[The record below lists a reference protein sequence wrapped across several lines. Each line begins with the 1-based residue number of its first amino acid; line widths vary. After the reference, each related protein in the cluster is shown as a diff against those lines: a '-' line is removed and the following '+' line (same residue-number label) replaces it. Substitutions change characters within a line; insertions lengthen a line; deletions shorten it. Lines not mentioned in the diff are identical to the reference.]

1 MDIRQILQEVKN
13 HNAPDVHIMV
23 GQPPVVRL
31 PNGDVYISPD
41 VPALTLQDVQ
51 SIAEQVTPLE
61 KMLIFKDQME
71 VDFSFTLGNMIGESG
86 KNDKADSASKTQNTI
101 DAARFR
107 VNLYTEKNGPA
118 LAFRLIVHEIPDR
131 MTFGV
136 PETVMNLA
144 NLPRGLV
151 LITGPTGSGKS
162 TTLTI
167 VIDKINKE
175 RKSHIITIEDPI
187 EFVHTSKASV
197 VTQRELGSHTK
208 SFQSAIKASLR
219 QDPDVVM
226 IGEMRDLETMMAALT
241 LAETGHLVFSTL
253 HTQDAPQTINRIVDA
268 FPEFQQKQVM
278 TQLSLTL
285 KGVVSQT
292 LLPRKDGQG
301 RVCAYEI
308 LLMNEGISNCIKEGN
323 THQLYSMMQIGKADG
338 MRLLDDDLARLVN
351 TGVIDKEVALAKARD
366 IEMLKVQI
374 GMNNN

>member
-23 GQPPVVRL
+23 GCPPVVRL
-31 PNGDVYISPD
+31 PNGDVYISPN
-41 VPALTLQDVQ
+41 VPALTADDVR
-51 SIAEQVTPLE
+51 SIAEQVTPPE
-61 KMLIFKDQME
+61 KMEVFKNQME
-71 VDFSFTLGNMIGESG
+71 VDFSFTLGAEAVANVLGASAG
-86 KNDKADSASKTQNTI
+86 DASDS
-101 DAARFR
+101 AARFR

-118 LAFRLIVHEIPDR
+118 LAFRLIAHEIPDR
-131 MTFGV
+131 LTFGV
-136 PETVMNLA
+136 PEVVMSLA

-162 TTLTI
+162 TTLTMI
-167 VIDKINKE
+167 IDKINRE
-175 RKSHIITIEDPI
+175 RKAHIITIEDPI
-187 EFVHTSKASV
+187 EFVHKSQSSV

-208 SFQSAIKASLR
+208 SFPNAIKSSLR

-226 IGEMRDLETMMAALT
+226 IGEMRDLETIMAALT

-253 HTQDAPQTINRIVDA
+253 HTQDAPQTVNRIVDA

-278 TQLSLTL
+278 TQLSLVL

-308 LLMNEGISNCIKEGN
+308 LLANDGISNCIKDGR

-351 TGVIDKEVALAKARD
+351 DGVIEPAVALAKARD
-366 IEMLKVQI
+366 IEMLKGQL
-374 GMNNN
+374 

>member
-23 GQPPVVRL
+23 GCPPVVRL
-31 PNGDVYISPD
+31 PNGDVYISPN
-41 VPALTLQDVQ
+41 VPALTADDVR
-51 SIAEQVTPLE
+51 SIAGQVTPPE
-61 KMLIFKDQME
+61 KMEVFKNQME
-71 VDFSFTLGNMIGESG
+71 VDFSFTLGAPSGIGAIAA
-86 KNDKADSASKTQNTI
+86 NDSPGS
-101 DAARFR
+101 AARFR

-118 LAFRLIVHEIPDR
+118 LAFRLIAHEIPDR
-131 MTFGV
+131 LTFGV
-136 PETVMNLA
+136 PEVVMSLA

-162 TTLTI
+162 TTLTMI
-167 VIDKINKE
+167 IDKINRE
-175 RKSHIITIEDPI
+175 RKAHIITIEDPI
-187 EFVHTSKASV
+187 EFVHKSQSSI

-208 SFQSAIKASLR
+208 SFPNAIKSSLR

-226 IGEMRDLETMMAALT
+226 IGEMRDLETIMAALT

-253 HTQDAPQTINRIVDA
+253 HTQDAPQTINRIVDV

-278 TQLSLTL
+278 TQLSMAL

-308 LLMNEGISNCIKEGN
+308 LLANDGISNCIKEGH

-351 TGVIDKEVALAKARD
+351 AGVIEPAVALAKARD
-366 IEMLKVQI
+366 IEMLKGQL
-374 GMNNN
+374 

>member
-1 MDIRQILQEVKN
+1 MDIKQILQEVKK

-23 GQPPVVRL
+23 GSPPVVRL
-31 PNGDVYISPD
+31 PNGEVYISPN
-41 VPALTLQDVQ
+41 VPALTVDDVR
-51 SIAEQVTPLE
+51 SIAGQVTPPE
-61 KMLIFKDQME
+61 KMEVFKEQME
-71 VDFSFTLGNMIGESG
+71 VDFSFTLDG
-86 KNDKADSASKTQNTI
+86 DV
-101 DAARFR
+101 RFR
-107 VNLYTEKNGPA
+107 VNLYNEKNGPA
-118 LAFRLIVHEIPDR
+118 LAFRLIAHEIPDTL
-131 MTFGV
+131 TFGV
-136 PETVMNLA
+136 PEVVMSLA

-162 TTLTI
+162 TTLTMI
-167 VIDKINKE
+167 IDKINRE
-175 RKSHIITIEDPI
+175 RKAHIITIEDPI
-187 EFVHTSKASV
+187 EFVHKSQSSI

-208 SFQSAIKASLR
+208 SFPNAIKSSLR

-226 IGEMRDLETMMAALT
+226 IGEMRDLETIMAALT

-253 HTQDAPQTINRIVDA
+253 HTQDAPQTINRIVDV

-278 TQLSLTL
+278 TQLSMAL

-308 LLMNEGISNCIKEGN
+308 LLANDGISNCIKEGH

-351 TGVIDKEVALAKARD
+351 AGVIEPAVALAKARD
-366 IEMLKVQI
+366 IEMLKGQL
-374 GMNNN
+374 

>member
-1 MDIRQILQEVKN
+1 MDIKQILQEVKN

-23 GQPPVVRL
+23 GCPPVVRL
-31 PNGDVYISPD
+31 PNGDVYISPN
-41 VPALTLQDVQ
+41 VPALTADDVR
-51 SIAEQVTPLE
+51 SIAGQVTPPE
-61 KMLIFKDQME
+61 KMEVFKNQME
-71 VDFSFTLGNMIGESG
+71 VDFSFTLGAPS
-86 KNDKADSASKTQNTI
+86 ADDSPGS
-101 DAARFR
+101 AARFR

-118 LAFRLIVHEIPDR
+118 LAFRLIAHEIPDR
-131 MTFGV
+131 LTFGV
-136 PETVMNLA
+136 PEVVMSLA

-162 TTLTI
+162 TTLTMI
-167 VIDKINKE
+167 IDKINRE
-175 RKSHIITIEDPI
+175 RKAHIITIEDPI
-187 EFVHTSKASV
+187 EFVHKSQSSI

-208 SFQSAIKASLR
+208 SFPNAIKSSLR

-226 IGEMRDLETMMAALT
+226 IGEMRDLETIMAALT

-253 HTQDAPQTINRIVDA
+253 HTQDAPQTVNRIVDA
-268 FPEFQQKQVM
+268 FPDFQQKQVM
-278 TQLSLTL
+278 MQLSLAL

-308 LLMNEGISNCIKEGN
+308 LLANDGISNCIKDGR

-351 TGVIDKEVALAKARD
+351 DGVIEAEVALAKARD
-366 IEMLKVQI
+366 IEMLKSQL
-374 GMNNN
+374 NS